1 MTDLDHADFLALGVV
16 WRTSPLPIVSPHA
29 KQESSPE
36 IGRKMRGL
44 DATYVGES
52 GGRHFDRFP
61 GFQWAVSARGVSE
74 ICRRCE
80 MRMRCGVPESA
91 RKSAQ

>member
-16 WRTSPLPIVSPHA
+16 WRTSPLPIVRSYA
-29 KQESSPE
+29 RQQSSPA
-36 IGRKMRGL
+36 IGRKMRRF

-61 GFQWAVSARGVSE
+61 GFLGG
-74 ICRRCE
+74 ICARCE
-80 MRMRCGVPESA
+80 RNSSA
-91 RKSAQ
+91 VRSAIAIWRT

>member
-16 WRTSPLPIVSPHA
+16 WRTSPLPVVSLHA
-29 KQESSPE
+29 RQSSSSTT
-36 IGRKMRGL
+36 GRKMRGL

-61 GFQWAVSARGVSE
+61 GCQWAVSARDVSE
-74 ICRRCE
+74 IRRW
-80 MRMRCGVPESA
+80 CGNA
-91 RKSAQ
+91 IAMWRT